1 MAEALTHILTET
13 SPAGSN
19 DAFLKDLFEIT
30 KKIID
35 TAPEVAERALYCLIK
50 KTTPEEVWYPQVH
63 YMLWEIEK
71 AKSVEKRSPWS
82 HLTLAE
88 CAPEDAPFLPDL
100 FKSYSEWLNLY
111 KNPNWLNL
119 GNIRNHVDWMLTTI
133 DAASDARSLNSSY
146 RHLIDT
152 TTDSLWEMINFLKE
166 NNFQLYLYALEAG
179 MREVGSEAKLK
190 SRIEQKFA
198 STLIAELREYC
209 VSNTNDAASIITYMI
224 EQSRYPWGRVRRRRV
239 LDETYPVLLSVNESI
254 AKEALRAGLRFEG
267 YFPFS
272 KFWHPSPPELQR

>member
-119 GNIRNHVDWMLTTI
+119 GNIRNHLT
-133 DAASDARSLNSSY
+133 RQSS
-146 RHLIDT
+146 
-152 TTDSLWEMINFLKE
+152 
-166 NNFQLYLYALEAG
+166 FQ
-179 MREVGSEAKLK
+179 
-190 SRIEQKFA
+190 
-198 STLIAELREYC
+198 
-209 VSNTNDAASIITYMI
+209 
-224 EQSRYPWGRVRRRRV
+224 
-239 LDETYPVLLSVNESI
+239 
-254 AKEALRAGLRFEG
+254 
-267 YFPFS
+267 
-272 KFWHPSPPELQR
+272 